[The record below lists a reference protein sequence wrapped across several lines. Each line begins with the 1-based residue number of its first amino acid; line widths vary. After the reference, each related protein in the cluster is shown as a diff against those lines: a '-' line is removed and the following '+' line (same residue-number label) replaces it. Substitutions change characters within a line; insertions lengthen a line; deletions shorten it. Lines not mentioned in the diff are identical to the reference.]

1 MPEARHYAIGIVVK
15 TIAATGGARGSTH
28 GLQ

>member
-1 MPEARHYAIGIVVK
+1 MPEVGHYAIGMVSK
-15 TIAATGGARGSTH
+15 AIAATGGARRSTH